1 MLMTLGRGAARL
13 NHARRNAR
21 CGKPPG
27 GIAAG
32 HVVVPAAAPTME
44 LMRAAI
50 AALAALGYALVAA
63 LGVSLAAGDGP
74 EVGWILVGP
83 LPFCVV
89 RPRFGAPIPG
99 TAALASAC

>member
-1 MLMTLGRGAARL
+1 M
-13 NHARRNAR
+13 
-21 CGKPPG
+21 
-27 GIAAG
+27 
-32 HVVVPAAAPTME
+32 VVPAGRSTME

-50 AALAALGYALVAA
+50 AALAALGYGALVAA